1 MPQNNLMSPPH
12 ILVICTANI
21 CRSPVGEALLRDKL
35 QMEGLVHWTVSS
47 AGTWAAVGDTAS
59 SFSRILMVEQGLDI
73 GVHRSQPVAER
84 LLQQA
89 NLVLCMETGH
99 VKTLKSTFPTY
110 KHKLFTL
117 KQMVGKQGSVRDPY
131 GGTLQDY
138 EEMVAEVDKLIKQGF
153 PRIKQLA
160 MDGQNESN

>member
-1 MPQNNLMSPPH
+1 MSPLH
-12 ILVICTANI
+12 ILVVCTANI

-35 QMEGLVHWTVSS
+35 RMESLVHWTVSS
-47 AGTWAAVGDTAS
+47 AGTWAAVGDSAS
-59 SFSRILMVEQGLDI
+59 LFSRILMAEQGLDI
-73 GVHRSQPVAER
+73 GNHRSQPVTER

-99 VKTLKSTFPTY
+99 VKTLKSAFPTV

-117 KQMVGKQGSVRDPY
+117 KQMVGKRGSVRDPY
-131 GGTLQDY
+131 GGTRQDY
-138 EEMVAEVDKLIKQGF
+138 EEMVAEVNKLIEQGF

-160 MDGQNESN
+160 MDGQNEPN